1 MPFLAPQGREEIE
14 HFLIRK
20 PMATLRAYLLRL
32 SKNLRGNDPLE
43 GIFAADPLVG
53 WIGDT
58 LLPKLNG
65 VPTIDTVPEAFLV
78 CQNVVDGLH
87 DPPSSTG
94 IINLV
99 GIQLASDLRPT
110 FFLDHE
116 GVEDTPDYLYFGL
129 RSRHQHDAV
138 ALKILLL
145 PIFEPTLWFSIFVN
159 QLAAHPV
166 TGWAALPKAQGRP
179 TALTDENFR

>member
-65 VPTIDTVPEAFLV
+65 APTIDTVPEAFLV

-110 FFLDHE
+110 FFWITKE
-116 GVEDTPDYLYFGL
+116 
-129 RSRHQHDAV
+129 
-138 ALKILLL
+138 LKIRLI
-145 PIFEPTLWFSIFVN
+145 IFTSDCGPGTSMTRSL
-159 QLAAHPV
+159 
-166 TGWAALPKAQGRP
+166 
-179 TALTDENFR
+179 